1 MYLFIFA
8 SVFLPLTLF
17 VFFYVPRIIELEEK
31 SIYEARRKR
40 EEFDMVVMDTQKRKE
55 ASDIEAL
62 RYLRFLSWCEWV
74 HELSPLG

>member
-1 MYLFIFA
+1 MFFACYFLKMYLFIFA

-62 RYLRFLSWCEWV
+62 RYLRFLSWCE
-74 HELSPLG
+74 